1 MILKDKNG
9 KAMSFIKLFSG
20 VLGMVVLISCIYLIN
35 ASTVTVDS
43 VACDAANNNDIVL
56 YGAVWCPYCE
66 QTRELLASHNVD
78 YCEYD
83 IERSAEDF
91 RQYESLG
98 GGGVPL
104 LMFNDE
110 LIRGYNKPAIEW
122 QVQSQ

>member
-1 MILKDKNG
+1 
-9 KAMSFIKLFSG
+9 MSFIKVFSFG
-20 VLGMVVLISCIYLIN
+20 LGAIVLISCIYLIN
-35 ASTVTVDS
+35 ASTITVDS
-43 VACDAANNNDIVL
+43 VACDASNNNDVVL

-66 QTRELLASHNVD
+66 QTRQLLASHNID

-83 IERSAEDF
+83 IERSAEGF